1 MTPAEYGFAVG
12 AGLQQ
17 GFSNIMAARQQSI
30 REKAFQA
37 ELEQN
42 ERLFPLKVA
51 QIENQTQAVKLQS
64 EMQQYNLNLQRAQMG
79 MMSAMAPIDTEMAF
93 LAEANP
99 NALSSYQIPDIKV
112 DHPDPTFAKYA
123 SDLARQKLLEKK
135 TSLLEATEDFQDR
148 KTTAD
153 TLRQASRIPGIET
166 PIKAQ
171 LKAAATKLRTGGY
184 ESLSEFEI
192 KKLIPLAEREVYAR
206 SKDYRELLKG
216 EREFGLKQEAEQT
229 KRMAAL
235 GKSAGEG
242 IFAPPEIQ
250 EAAQKGLGEMLKVGG
265 QPRPI
270 GTSRS
275 VEETAAQEVDL
286 EPFKLKVRQGAQA
299 IKGGR
304 DAMPVIN
311 KLAGDLLKTYGLQD
325 NASNRSAA
333 QTQVLRI
340 LRGANINLPF
350 SPEDFEA
357 GQTEE

>member
-184 ESLSEFEI
+184 EALSEFEI
-192 KKLIPLAEREVYAR
+192 QKLIPLAEREVYAR
-206 SKDYRELLKG
+206 SKDYREMLKG
-216 EREFGLKQEAEQT
+216 EREYGIKVSEAQSKRIGALAKVSEGLFTTEEAR
-229 KRMAAL
+229 KAA
-235 GKSAGEG
+235 ERG
-242 IFAPPEIQ
+242 ISE
-250 EAAQKGLGEMLKVGG
+250 LVGG
-265 QPRPI
+265 GPSKLEPSQ
-270 GTSRS
+270 T
-275 VEETAAQEVDL
+275 VERVAAQEVDL
-286 EPFKLKVRQGAQA
+286 EPVKLKFKQGAEA
-299 IKGGR
+299 VRRGA
-304 DAMPVIN
+304 DATEVIDR
-311 KLAGDLLKTYGLQD
+311 LATEILKVSGKAD
-325 NASNRSAA
+325 NPKNRMAARSLAA
-333 QTQVLRI
+333 QKLQLGGLNVPSF
-340 LRGANINLPF
+340 APQ
-350 SPEDFEA
+350 DF
-357 GQTEE
+357 GDSQEEE